1 MLYLIVGGARSGK
14 SDFAERL
21 AADSGRPVL
30 YVATMEPGDDEMRDR
45 IAKHRASRP
54 PAWRTLE
61 APQDLPR
68 QLAAAAQAG
77 DFVILDCLT
86 LWLTNLLLELLPDPD
101 QPRAEDLASALDRV
115 AGEVA
120 SLLDWARGHDGDVA
134 VVSNEVGMGLVPPY
148 PLGRVFRDA
157 LGTAN
162 RRMAAHAAETYLLV
176 AGLVLPLRALGATS
190 IDHRDV

>member
-1 MLYLIVGGARSGK
+1 MLYLILGGARSGK

-45 IAKHRASRP
+45 IARHRASRP
-54 PAWRTLE
+54 AAWRTLE
-61 APQDLPR
+61 APRDLAR
-68 QLAAAAQAG
+68 QIAGAAQAG

-86 LWLTNLLLELLPDPD
+86 LWLTNLLLDLLPDAE
-101 QPRAEDLASALDRV
+101 QPRTEDLPAALDRV
-115 AGEVA
+115 AAEVE
-120 SLLDWARGHDGDVA
+120 SLLDWGRSHAGDVA

-157 LGTAN
+157 LGAAN
-162 RRMAAHAAETYLLV
+162 RRIAAHADETYLLV
-176 AGLVLPLRALGATS
+176 AGLVFPLRALGATS
-190 IDHRDV
+190 IDHLDA